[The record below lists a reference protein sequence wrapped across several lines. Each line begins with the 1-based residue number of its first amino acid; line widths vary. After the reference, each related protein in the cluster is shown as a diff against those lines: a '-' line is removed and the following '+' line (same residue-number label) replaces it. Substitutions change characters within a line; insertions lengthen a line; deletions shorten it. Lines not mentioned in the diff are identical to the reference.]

1 MFKEVYNRCKSYLNS
16 YVTFGTVLVLL
27 FFLMLPT
34 FTYKEAGGFFFIII
48 NTYQYSLV
56 NVLFILLCVYNIWNY
71 LHKTINIVYQ
81 AHRYGSVKRIIKN
94 TVCDVVF
101 IGIVLEIVFTILNI
115 SISIFSNDGYYLSLY
130 KFYEI
135 TNLSYSIY
143 IFEVR
148 LLFVSILSVIVYF
161 IYYTNKN
168 WLKLLLSFVIIFNLL
183 NINCFFPI
191 TMNSI
196 LSGYEYNSFFTEI
209 ISTLMFIG
217 MYVVCLVLIQK
228 RFINKKRDIR

>member
-16 YVTFGTVLVLL
+16 YVTLGTMLILL
-27 FFLMLPT
+27 FFLILPT
-34 FTYKEAGGFFFIII
+34 FTYKEASGFFFIIR
-48 NTYQYSLV
+48 YACQYSLV
-56 NVLFILLCVYNIWNY
+56 NVLVILLYVYNIWNY
-71 LHKTINIVYQ
+71 LHKNINIVYQ
-81 AHRYGSVKRIIKN
+81 VHRYGSVKRVIKN
-94 TVCDVVF
+94 NIYDVVF
-101 IGIVLEIVFTILNI
+101 IGIVLELVFTILNI

-135 TNLSYSIY
+135 TNLSYLIY
-143 IFEVR
+143 IFIIR

-161 IYYTNKN
+161 IYYTNKS

-183 NINCFFPI
+183 NINVFFPI

-209 ISTLMFIG
+209 ISTLVFICV
-217 MYVVCLVLIQK
+217 YIICLILIQK
-228 RFINKKRDIR
+228 RFINKKRDIG